1 MAHNLHM
8 DISLKL
14 LLEVAD
20 DIAGGAVV
28 EWGLTHLPM
37 YILHQLVHFDTVC
50 SVTTFPQ
57 CYH

>member
-14 LLEVAD
+14 LLEAVD
-20 DIAGGAVV
+20 DIAGAAVV

-37 YILHQLVHFDTVC
+37 YILHQLAHFDTVC
-50 SVTTFPQ
+50 SVTTSPQ